1 MLIEEQSSLY
11 NPNLYVVLKKGRLQL
26 CTQAA
31 IYSYADKYDNF
42 RDAFDA
48 IRISDKK
55 IQKVLL
61 LGLGLGSIP
70 YMLEKIYGCLFDY
83 TAIEIDPVICQLAE
97 KYVLSD
103 LDSMIQIYP
112 IDALDY
118 FQWNVEKFDL
128 IAMDIFQSATIPTQF
143 ESVEF
148 MHRLKNTLNPEG
160 ILLFNR
166 LDDDLSNQ
174 ERNKQFLTDWMKV
187 FSTGQY
193 IQTRNN
199 HVYINDSKHMDD

>member
-1 MLIEEQSSLY
+1 M
-11 NPNLYVVLKKGRLQL
+11 VLKNGRLQL
-26 CTQAA
+26 CTQEA

-42 RDAFDA
+42 RDAFDE
-48 IRISDKK
+48 IKISEKRIK
-55 IQKVLL
+55 KVLL

-70 YMLEKIYGCLFDY
+70 YMLENKYHCFFDY
-83 TAIEIDPVICQLAE
+83 TAIEIDPIICQLAD

-103 LDSMIQIYP
+103 LKSMIQIYP

-118 FQWNVEKFDL
+118 FQWNQETFDL
-128 IAMDIFQSATIPTQF
+128 IAMDIFQSATVPIQF
-143 ESVEF
+143 ESIEF
-148 MHRLKNTLNPEG
+148 IEQLKNTLNPGG

-166 LDDDLSNQ
+166 LDDDQSNR
-174 ERNKQFLTDWMKV
+174 ERNKQFLKDWMKV
-187 FSTGQY
+187 FNNGQF